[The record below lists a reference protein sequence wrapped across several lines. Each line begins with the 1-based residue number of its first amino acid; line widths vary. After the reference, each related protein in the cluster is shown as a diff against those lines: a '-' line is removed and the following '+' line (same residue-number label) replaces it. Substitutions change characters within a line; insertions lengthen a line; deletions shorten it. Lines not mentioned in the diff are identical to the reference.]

1 MTVMNGVRLPGDSTV
16 QHVKVDVPEPEHGQ
30 VLSRTKASSIC
41 GSDIRAVYREHLGAG
56 PEAYQGVIAATSR
69 AARSSP
75 SGPTAG
81 GRSRASVWSCTTT
94 PAAAAARSAAPAT

>member
-41 GSDIRAVYREHLGAG
+41 GSDIRAVYREHQGAG
-56 PEAYQGVIAATSR
+56 PEAYQGVIAGHEPCGRVVAVGPDCR
-69 AARSSP
+69 RLQPGDPARLCST
-75 SGPTAG
+75 TAVT
-81 GRSRASVWSCTTT
+81 GR
-94 PAAAAARSAAPAT
+94 PP